1 MSDSEGG
8 GEDYGEGGALSKFEG
23 IFLGDCISFFI
34 EGTKTEAQGVV
45 VTIFRDREGDVFFEV
60 NVMQKV
66 PATKGGDIVN
76 KSNQVYQYSDTDELL
91 WVRSDNVVRIIP
103 LAFIEGGGKTAIY
116 SLCNS
121 EMRKLM
127 IYYTSGPEGVPGLPM
142 RFKLFWWHF
151 DPRSLENLDWKQRR
165 CGAMNDE
172 DLTSGL
178 VCLLKPIIFDP
189 FVSPLSYS
197 HRHPQKHWNIRTWK
211 LLLRHSVKPVDNLEY
226 ELDKLSRN
234 SACDMVFKEEV
245 FLLPECIGIIRVLLE
260 QWIRADH
267 KEMSPYE
274 ARVFMR
280 HHEGFVERALG
291 VIEVIKDK
299 RERDYISNSSSSSDD
314 DLDEHMSIDISE
326 GEDSYSDDGGESC

>member
-1 MSDSEGG
+1 
-8 GEDYGEGGALSKFEG
+8 
-23 IFLGDCISFFI
+23 
-34 EGTKTEAQGVV
+34 
-45 VTIFRDREGDVFFEV
+45 
-60 NVMQKV
+60 
-66 PATKGGDIVN
+66 
-76 KSNQVYQYSDTDELL
+76 
-91 WVRSDNVVRIIP
+91 
-103 LAFIEGGGKTAIY
+103 
-116 SLCNS
+116 
-121 EMRKLM
+121 
-127 IYYTSGPEGVPGLPM
+127 
-142 RFKLFWWHF
+142 
-151 DPRSLENLDWKQRR
+151 
-165 CGAMNDE
+165 
-172 DLTSGL
+172 
-178 VCLLKPIIFDP
+178 
-189 FVSPLSYS
+189 
-197 HRHPQKHWNIRTWK
+197 
-211 LLLRHSVKPVDNLEY
+211 VKPVDNLEY

-245 FLLPECIGIIRVLLE
+245 FLLPECIWIIRVLLE

>member
-1 MSDSEGG
+1 MSDTTG
-8 GEDYGEGGALSKFEG
+8 GEDGGGPIDNFQG
-23 IFLGDCISFFI
+23 QVFLGDCISFFI

-45 VTIFRDREGDVFFEV
+45 ITIFRDADGDVFFEV
-60 NVMQKV
+60 NVMRRDV
-66 PATKGGDIVN
+66 DTKGGDIVN
-76 KSNQVYQYSDTDELL
+76 KSNQVYLYSDTDELL
-91 WVRSDNVVRIIP
+91 WVRADNFVCTVP
-103 LAFIEGGGKTAIY
+103 LGFVEGGGKTAIY
-116 SLCNS
+116 SLYS
-121 EMRKLM
+121 SQVRKLM
-127 IYYTSGPEGVPGLPM
+127 LYYTSGPGGVPGLPM

-151 DPRSLENLDWKQRR
+151 DPLSLANLDWRQRR

-178 VCLLKPIIFDP
+178 VCFLKPIIFDP

-211 LLLRHSVKPVDNLEY
+211 LLLRHSAKPVDNFDY

-245 FLLPECIGIIRVLLE
+245 FLLPECIGMIRVLLE

-280 HHEGFVERALG
+280 HHENFVERALG
-291 VIEVIKDK
+291 VIEVIKEK
-299 RERDYISNSSSSSDD
+299 RERDYTSNSSEE

-326 GEDSYSDDGGESC
+326 EEDSYSDES